1 MSDQVQTGV
10 EKLCHTI
17 IHIRRPYD
25 DGTAAY
31 PYQVVPE
38 ALAEGCER
46 RDERFYDRIDEE
58 TTSRSAKPSP
68 NRCGN
73 CPIGRKGYGGNLDES
88 TAENAD
94 NQRADTSPKTGIDT
108 IETGEKIH
116 LYHPQNNFK
125 IFPIGPKIHP
135 IRSRIQ
141 LPRHIQVAG
150 HRARTSRSITPQQI
164 SIFKSLRAASVYYI
178 R

>member
-1 MSDQVQTGV
+1 MSNQVQTGV

-25 DGTAAY
+25 DGIATY
-31 PYQVVPE
+31 PYEVVPE

-58 TTSRSAKPSP
+58 TTSRSAKPTP

-73 CPIGRKGYGGNLDES
+73 CIIGNKEYGGGLDES
-88 TAENAD
+88 TADKAENAENAD

-125 IFPIGPKIHP
+125 IFPIGPKMHP
-135 IRSRIQ
+135 MHVSTADPQAIARVGQMTKMSCSKTCAVIPRI
-141 LPRHIQVAG
+141 
-150 HRARTSRSITPQQI
+150 
-164 SIFKSLRAASVYYI
+164 
-178 R
+178 